1 MLFYERIK
9 KHEYKFSDT
18 EDSIV
23 EYILNN
29 KDDVVKLSIKML
41 ADKFYTVPNT
51 IIRLCKKIEY
61 DGFSQLKNNLKE
73 ELKESKNDSKTG
85 FELNI
90 KKTLE
95 LLDFENI
102 NRVVDLI
109 YKSRNIIFYGIGQNE
124 PLCEIVTKELKAK
137 DKNVNYYNQRHE
149 AFNYINKLKEEDL
162 IFIISLSGKTKDVVE
177 ASKIASNNGCK
188 IVALTHISE
197 NELQKNADINLYCYS
212 SLSKINEYNISD
224 KVPIMIVLRAITEKY
239 WSIY

>member
-29 KDDVVKLSIKML
+29 KEDVVKLSIKML

-73 ELKESKNDSKTG
+73 ELKENKNDSKAG

-188 IVALTHISE
+188 IVALTHICE